1 MAQDNPTTPMQFCD
15 ALQCLSRAKS
25 LLALLLVL
33 CLAVQIAS
41 FVLVDF
47 VGVTE
52 GAAKMPSATA
62 APAEPDGQAEADAD
76 ADAEIA
82 EAAPAEPQA
91 ANAAADTWFEVI
103 SVALASTKFVALV
116 SAGLLMLT
124 LMFAVKIS
132 LIGGIGATA
141 GFLGAFFWSLFL
153 LAMLVPWQ
161 QTIGSALASGATFNM
176 SQLLSRVWGV
186 GAGLG
191 EEATAGFLRQGI
203 YYARFLAYPILTL
216 LVEVLVLVKFARGL
230 RPLMQQAV
238 GAAPAG
244 AVSAASAESSPIQ
257 I

>member
-33 CLAVQIAS
+33 CLLVQIAS

-52 GAAKMPSATA
+52 GAAKMPSAAA
-62 APAEPDGQAEADAD
+62 APAEPEP
-76 ADAEIA
+76 DAEIA
-82 EAAPAEPQA
+82 VDSPAETQA

-103 SVALASTKFVALV
+103 SLALATTKFAAVV

-132 LIGGIGATA
+132 LIGGVGATA
-141 GFLGAFFWSLFL
+141 GFLGAFFWSLIL

-161 QTIGSALASGATFNM
+161 QTIMSSLASGATFNM

-186 GAGLG
+186 RAGLGG
-191 EEATAGFLRQGI
+191 EEATAGFLRHAI

-216 LVEVLVLVKFARGL
+216 LVEVLVLLKFARGV
-230 RPLMQQAV
+230 RPLMQYAL
-238 GAAPAG
+238 GAAPTAS
-244 AVSAASAESSPIQ
+244 ASAAPAESSRIQ